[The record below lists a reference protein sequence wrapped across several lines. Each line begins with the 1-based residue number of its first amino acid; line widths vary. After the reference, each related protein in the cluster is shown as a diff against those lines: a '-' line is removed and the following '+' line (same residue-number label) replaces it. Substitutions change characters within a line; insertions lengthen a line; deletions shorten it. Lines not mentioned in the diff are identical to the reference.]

1 MAKKRVKS
9 NTLAGF
15 WKNIKAVPLFEDG
28 ASLDPIPPETFA
40 ALEAIVNEVNA
51 SHVPSSMASA
61 LVAPYFDDR
70 TETGLSFSLA
80 TAYTGHAPDE
90 VPRPVSRVGEEE
102 GVFEVDVVELLL
114 FAGMFAEAAETVAS
128 GGDKDLDFKA
138 RRQTRFMSEIT
149 KLPEPYLTY
158 LAILQE
164 VAYANEIVS
173 VEDRE
178 GKLHASDAGFY
189 LSLLWAFK
197 EFENFYLRTQ
207 NRHLRADY
215 GMVWHEGE
223 WIADVKRGKGYI
235 DNE

>member
-15 WKNIKAVPLFEDG
+15 WKNIKAVPLMGDG
-28 ASLDPIPPETFA
+28 ASLNPLPPEALA
-40 ALEAIVNEVNA
+40 ALEAVVDEVNA
-51 SHVPSSMASA
+51 SHVPSSMVSA
-61 LVAPYFDDR
+61 LVEPYFDER
-70 TETGLSFSLA
+70 TKTGLSFSLA
-80 TAYTGHAPDE
+80 SAYPERASDD
-90 VPRPVSRVGEEE
+90 VARPVSKVEDEE
-102 GVFEVDVVELLL
+102 GVFKMDVVELLL
-114 FAGMFAEAAETVAS
+114 FARMFVDAADAVAS
-128 GGDKDLDFKA
+128 EEDRDMDFKA
-138 RRQTRFMSEIT
+138 RRQVRFMNEIT
-149 KLPEPYLTY
+149 KLPEPYLAY

-215 GMVWHEGE
+215 GVVWHEGE
-223 WIADVKRGKGYI
+223 WVADVKRGKGYI